1 MKSLVERSLI
11 PNVFREAD
19 AMQTGLLC
27 VSSYINMLQKKKKR
41 KVKQTYFN
49 I

>member
-27 VSSYINMLQKKKKR
+27 VGSYINMLQKKKEK
-41 KVKQTYFN
+41 KSKTN
-49 I
+49 IF